1 MNEKID
7 YLIVGQGIAGS
18 SFAWNLFLNKK
29 KFLIVDKE
37 KSETASYAAMGVYNP
52 ITGRRHTE
60 TWNAKIL
67 FKDLEFFYTKVEKIL
82 KTKILF
88 KKKNSSTLQK

>member
-29 KFLIVDKE
+29 NFLIVDKE
-37 KSETASYAAMGVYNP
+37 KTETASNAAMGVYIP
-52 ITGRRHTE
+52 
-60 TWNAKIL
+60 
-67 FKDLEFFYTKVEKIL
+67 
-82 KTKILF
+82 
-88 KKKNSSTLQK
+88 